1 MKGKNNHNALPEPAQ
16 DGEAVANTGPIKNMK
31 EMAAYVRDIAATL
44 SADIS
49 PTAPGDVI
57 LAICDELGFN
67 RSEAL
72 KRFEDVYAKLS
83 SYDCSPD
90 TPEADLICEA
100 SMAFEE
106 EMPLL
111 RSRLQPS
118 GGSVERVLKL
128 DVNKYPFKI
137 EGEQAFGTRD
147 PYTVTIY
154 TEIPDT
160 DPVHDMELDD
170 EHEGRGGT
178 LEAAAKAALD
188 AMEADDE

>member
-1 MKGKNNHNALPEPAQ
+1 MKP
-16 DGEAVANTGPIKNMK
+16 
-31 EMAAYVRDIAATL
+31 
-44 SADIS
+44 
-49 PTAPGDVI
+49 
-57 LAICDELGFN
+57 
-67 RSEAL
+67 SEAL
-72 KRFEDVYAKLS
+72 EDLRQIEIWFAMQSMHDHV
-83 SYDCSPD
+83 PD
-90 TPEADLICEA
+90 WVQVNIDNI
-100 SMAFEE
+100 
-106 EMPLL
+106 

-118 GGSVERVLKL
+118 GGAVERVLKL

-170 EHEGRGGT
+170 EHEGCGGT